1 MAADDRPGTGPA
13 AEQEWLAA
21 YDPRAYAPIAVTVDV
36 VALTLRHGGLHVLL
50 VERGAPPYQGCWALP
65 GGFLRAGEE
74 SLDEAA
80 ARELAEETGLQS
92 ASDAEATLCR
102 LHLEQL
108 GTYGAPDRDP
118 RMHVVSV
125 AYLAFAPDLPDPRA
139 GTDAAAAAWHPVRDL
154 DLRPR
159 GRTGA
164 AGGGGGGPPRGGGG
178 GGGGAP
184 PPRRGGGAPPGGPAP
199 ARRRGGA
206 GPPAPP
212 GGGAPR
218 PPPGP
223 APLALAF
230 DHARILADGLD
241 RVRAKL
247 EYSPLATA
255 FLPHDFTIPDL
266 RAVYEAVWDEKLH
279 PGNFHR
285 KVLSVPGF
293 VESTGTTTA
302 RGGARGGPRARTY
315 HAGDAALLHPA
326 LLRPTA
332 AREGLPGEGPHH

>member
-1 MAADDRPGTGPA
+1 MAADDASTQPPTAPEN
-13 AEQEWLAA
+13 EQEWLAA

-36 VALTLRHGGLHVLL
+36 VALTLRRGSLHVLL
-50 VERGAPPYQGCWALP
+50 VQRGAPPYQGCWALP

-74 SLDEAA
+74 SLEQAA
-80 ARELAEETGLQS
+80 ARELAEETGLLGGS
-92 ASDAEATLCR
+92 EVEAALCR
-102 LHLEQL
+102 VHLEQL

-125 AYLAFAPDLPDPRA
+125 AYLAFAPDLPDPEA
-139 GTDAAAAAWHPVRDL
+139 GTDAAAAVWHPVAGL
-154 DLRPR
+154 DLGAPSP
-159 GRTGA
+159 GGPQA
-164 AGGGGGGPPRGGGG
+164 AGGPADTHGGGV
-178 GGGGAP
+178 
-184 PPRRGGGAPPGGPAP
+184 GGPT
-199 ARRRGGA
+199 
-206 GPPAPP
+206 GPSS
-212 GGGAPR
+212 R
-218 PPPGP
+218 T
-223 APLALAF
+223 LAF

-293 VESTGTTTA
+293 VESTGATTT

-315 HAGDAALLHPA
+315 HAGGANLLHPA
-326 LLRPTA
+326 LLRPT
-332 AREGLPGEGPHH
+332 REPELP

>member
-1 MAADDRPGTGPA
+1 MAADDQPPPTGPG
-13 AEQEWLAA
+13 AEQQWLAA

-50 VERGAPPYQGCWALP
+50 VERGAPPHQGCWALP

-74 SLDEAA
+74 DLDEAA
-80 ARELAEETGLQS
+80 ARELAEETGLLS
-92 ASDAEATLCR
+92 ASAAGATSCR

-108 GTYGAPDRDP
+108 GTYGAPERDP

-139 GTDAAAAAWHPVRDL
+139 GTDAAAAAWHPVSDL
-154 DLRPR
+154 DLRPC
-159 GRTGA
+159 GRSRVAGA
-164 AGGGGGGPPRGGGG
+164 PVDTHGGGVDGRAGRGPVT
-178 GGGGAP
+178 
-184 PPRRGGGAPPGGPAP
+184 
-199 ARRRGGA
+199 
-206 GPPAPP
+206 
-212 GGGAPR
+212 
-218 PPPGP
+218 
-223 APLALAF
+223 LAF
-230 DHARILADGLD
+230 DHARILSDGLD

-255 FLPHDFTIPDL
+255 FLPYDFTIPDL

-293 VESTGTTTA
+293 VESTGATTE

-315 HAGDAALLHPA
+315 HAGDARLLHPA
-326 LLRPTA
+326 LLRPTRDDPAGA
-332 AREGLPGEGPHH
+332 ADAP